1 MRLPTAPTVRGGCKG
16 STNDQGRTCKDSVK
30 SARKTGGLST
40 RIGAA
45 VAILDLDM
53 QARSH
58 QRRLDV
64 HGPRTGLGYLIAV
77 LGTAAATLG
86 LLAVRPDVSKTN
98 VVLTFLAVVVVAA
111 ATGGLGPGAVAAVA
125 GFLAFDLLFLPPY
138 HTLVVSDRQDY
149 LSLAVYL
156 LTAFVVSYLVGAL
169 ERRRIQAERREQE
182 TRTLYELSTSLV
194 AHGSLD
200 DTLTS
205 VVRTVRSLF
214 NLAGCAIVLP
224 DGRDGVRI
232 AARDGETPSGL
243 ERILAP
249 TSGTGV
255 GGRLQ
260 PGQALTVPLRA
271 GAEPV
276 GALVVV
282 AGGPGSPIFGEA
294 ERRLLATFANQA
306 ALAVEQGR
314 QEDERARTR
323 ALEEIDRLRTALL
336 NSVSHDLR
344 TPLASIKASAS
355 SLLDPEVTWNE
366 RERHEFLVTI
376 DEEADRLTRL
386 VHNLL
391 DMSRIEANALDPRVE
406 ETSLAEIAGSVV
418 RRVRSSASE
427 SSRGQRVDVR
437 VPETIPPVLADP
449 VLLEQV
455 LANLLDNAVRYA
467 DGSPIAVVG
476 RELGD
481 SVELRVVD
489 HGPGIPEP
497 ERERI
502 FDQFY
507 RLKGGG
513 KRPEGTGMGLSIC
526 RGIVAALRGGLRVE
540 TTPGGGATF
549 ILTLPLAP
557 RVDRSGPSAAPGA
570 PASAGPRAPAGG
582 PGAPAGGPGAP
593 ASAGPRAPA
602 GPASEAGVPEPTGR
616 REGGG

>member
-1 MRLPTAPTVRGGCKG
+1 
-16 STNDQGRTCKDSVK
+16 
-30 SARKTGGLST
+30 
-40 RIGAA
+40 
-45 VAILDLDM
+45 M

-64 HGPRTGLGYLIAV
+64 HGPRTGLGYAIAV
-77 LGTAAATLG
+77 LGTTAATLG
-86 LLAVRPDVSKTN
+86 LLAVRPNVSTTN
-98 VVLTFLAVVVVAA
+98 VVLTFLAVVVAAA

-125 GFLAFDLLFLPPY
+125 GFLAFDILFLPPY
-138 HTLVVSDRQDY
+138 LTLIVNDRQDY
-149 LSLAVYL
+149 LSLGVYL
-156 LTAFVVSYLVGAL
+156 LTAFMVSYLVGAL
-169 ERRRIQAERREQE
+169 ERRRMQAERREQE

-200 DTLTS
+200 DTLSS

-224 DGRDGVRI
+224 DGDGVRV
-232 AARDGETPSGL
+232 AAQDGETPSGL

-249 TSGTGV
+249 TL
-255 GGRLQ
+255 GGGLGGQLQ

-282 AGGPGSPIFGEA
+282 AGGPDSPSFGEA

-314 QEDERARTR
+314 REEELARTR
-323 ALEEIDRLRTALL
+323 ALEETDRLRTALL

-344 TPLASIKASAS
+344 TPLASIKAAAS
-355 SLLDPEVTWNE
+355 SLLDSEITWKE
-366 RERHEFLVTI
+366 RERQEFLRTI

-391 DMSRIEANALDPRVE
+391 DMSRIEANALHPRLQ

-418 RRVRSSASE
+418 RRARSSA
-427 SSRGQRVDVR
+427 GQRIDVR

-467 DGSPIAVVG
+467 GGSPIAVLG
-476 RELGD
+476 RELEGL
-481 SVELRVVD
+481 VELRVVD

-497 ERERI
+497 ERERV

-513 KRPEGTGMGLSIC
+513 RRPEGTGMGLSIC

-549 ILTLPLAP
+549 ILTMPVTHRAEETEP
-557 RVDRSGPSAAPGA
+557 SGPS
-570 PASAGPRAPAGG
+570 GG
-582 PGAPAGGPGAP
+582 PALAPEP
-593 ASAGPRAPA
+593 PA
-602 GPASEAGVPEPTGR
+602 GPARPSGPGEPVPQTTGL
-616 REGGG
+616 REGRG

>member
-1 MRLPTAPTVRGGCKG
+1 MQVRPH
-16 STNDQGRTCKDSVK
+16 R
-30 SARKTGGLST
+30 RW
-40 RIGAA
+40 
-45 VAILDLDM
+45 LDI
-53 QARSH
+53 
-58 QRRLDV
+58 
-64 HGPRTGLGYLIAV
+64 HGPRSGLGYAIAV
-77 LGTAAATLG
+77 LGTALATLA
-86 LLAVRPDVSKTN
+86 LLAVRPEVSKTN
-98 VVLTFLAVVVVAA
+98 VVLSFLLVVVASA
-111 ATGGLGPGAVAAVA
+111 AVGGLGPGAVAAVL
-125 GFLAFDLLFLPPY
+125 GFLAFDILFLPPY
-138 HTLVVSDRQDY
+138 RTLVVSDRQDY

-169 ERRRIQAERREQE
+169 ERRRVQAERREQE

-200 DTLTS
+200 DTLSS

-214 NLAGCAIVLP
+214 NLAGCAIALP
-224 DGRDGVRI
+224 AGDGVRI
-232 AARDGETPSGL
+232 AARDGEIPADL
-243 ERILAP
+243 ERMLAP
-249 TSGTGV
+249 ITGTGR

-271 GAEPV
+271 GGEPV

-282 AGGPGSPIFGEA
+282 AGGPDSPSFGEA

-306 ALAVEQGR
+306 ALAVEQAR

-323 ALEEIDRLRTALL
+323 TLEEIDRLRTALL

-355 SLLDPEVTWNE
+355 SLLDHEVDWNQQQ
-366 RERHEFLVTI
+366 RDEFLVTI

-391 DMSRIEANALDPRVE
+391 DMSRIEAGALDPRME

-418 RRVRSSASE
+418 HRLRSRCS
-427 SSRGQRVDVR
+427 QRVDVS
-437 VPETIPPVLADP
+437 VPDSVPPVLADP

-455 LANLLDNAVRYA
+455 VTNLLDNAIRYGC
-467 DGSPIAVVG
+467 GSMIALVG
-476 RELGD
+476 RQVDGL
-481 SVELRVVD
+481 VELRVID

-497 ERERI
+497 ERERV

-513 KRPEGTGMGLSIC
+513 KRPEGTGMGLSIS
-526 RGIVAALRGGLRVE
+526 RGIVAALHGHLRVE

-549 ILTLPLAP
+549 VLTLPVAPARPEGPPSGLEPAAGDGAISARGSGVGTGQPSGAPGPSGGEKPGASKAP
-557 RVDRSGPSAAPGA
+557 RPSGAQKPGASGASGPS
-570 PASAGPRAPAGG
+570 GP
-582 PGAPAGGPGAP
+582 
-593 ASAGPRAPA
+593 
-602 GPASEAGVPEPTGR
+602 ETPEPSWRGAR
-616 REGGG
+616 R

>member
-1 MRLPTAPTVRGGCKG
+1 
-16 STNDQGRTCKDSVK
+16 
-30 SARKTGGLST
+30 
-40 RIGAA
+40 
-45 VAILDLDM
+45 M
-53 QARSH
+53 QARPH
-58 QRRLDV
+58 RRRLDV
-64 HGPRTGLGYLIAV
+64 HGPRTRLGYLIAV

-86 LLAVRPDVSKTN
+86 LLSVRPDVSKTN
-98 VVLTFLAVVVVAA
+98 VVLTFLLVVVAAA
-111 ATGGLGPGAVAAVA
+111 ATGGLGPGAVAAAA
-125 GFLAFDLLFLPPY
+125 GFLAFDILFLPPY
-138 HTLVVSDRQDY
+138 RTLVVNDRQDY
-149 LSLAVYL
+149 VSLAVYL
-156 LTAFVVSYLVGAL
+156 LIAIVVSYLVGAL
-169 ERRRIQAERREQE
+169 ERRRAQAERREHE

-200 DTLTS
+200 DTLAS

-214 NLAGCAIVLP
+214 NLAGCSIVLP
-224 DGRDGVRI
+224 DGDGVRV
-232 AARDGETPSGL
+232 AASDGETPSGL
-243 ERILAP
+243 QRILAP
-249 TSGTGV
+249 TAGTGI
-255 GGRLQ
+255 GGQLQ

-282 AGGPGSPIFGEA
+282 AGGPGAPSFGEA

-323 ALEEIDRLRTALL
+323 TLEEIDRLRTALL

-355 SLLDPEVTWNE
+355 SLLDPEVHWSE
-366 RERHEFLVTI
+366 GERHEFLVTI

-391 DMSRIEANALDPRVE
+391 DMSRIEANALNPRLE

-418 RRVRSSASE
+418 RRVRATAS
-427 SSRGQRVDVR
+427 QRIDVH
-437 VPETIPPVLADP
+437 VPEAVPPALADP

-455 LANLLDNAVRYA
+455 LGNLLDNAVRYSE
-467 DGSPIAVVG
+467 GSAIAVVA
-476 RELGD
+476 RELD
-481 SVELRVVD
+481 DTVELRVID

-497 ERERI
+497 ERERV

-513 KRPEGTGMGLSIC
+513 RRPEGTGMGLSIS
-526 RGIVAALRGGLRVE
+526 RGIVAALRGNLRVG

-549 ILTLPLAP
+549 VLTLPKARHP
-557 RVDRSGPSAAPGA
+557 VPPPGPAGPPEPGEA
-570 PASAGPRAPAGG
+570 PRAPGR
-582 PGAPAGGPGAP
+582 PGMP
-593 ASAGPRAPA
+593 APA
-602 GPASEAGVPEPTGR
+602 GPPGPAARPGPPGTAARPGPAGPPGAAPAQPSPQRPPRAGWERREAVGR
-616 REGGG
+616 REPGA

>member
-1 MRLPTAPTVRGGCKG
+1 VT
-16 STNDQGRTCKDSVK
+16 
-30 SARKTGGLST
+30 
-40 RIGAA
+40 
-45 VAILDLDM
+45 ILDSM
-53 QARSH
+53 QARPH
-58 QRRLDV
+58 QHGLDV
-64 HGPRTGLGYLIAV
+64 HGPRRSLGYGIAV
-77 LGTAAATLG
+77 LGTAAATLA

-98 VVLTFLAVVVVAA
+98 VVLSFLLVVVAAA
-111 ATGGLGPGAVAAVA
+111 ATGGLGPGAVAAVL
-125 GFLAFDLLFLPPY
+125 GFLAFDVLFLPPY
-138 HTLVVSDRQDY
+138 RTLLVSDRQDY

-169 ERRRIQAERREQE
+169 ERRRVQAERREQE

-200 DTLTS
+200 DTLSS

-214 NLAGCAIVLP
+214 NLAGCAIALP
-224 DGRDGVRI
+224 DGDGVRI
-232 AARDGETPSGL
+232 AASDGEIPPDL
-243 ERILAP
+243 ERMLAP
-249 TSGTGV
+249 MTGTGL

-282 AGGPGSPIFGEA
+282 AGGPDSPSFGEA

-323 ALEEIDRLRTALL
+323 TLEELDRLRTALL

-355 SLLDPEVTWNE
+355 SLLDHEVHWSDQQ
-366 RERHEFLVTI
+366 RDEFLLTI
-376 DEEADRLTRL
+376 DQEADRLTRL

-391 DMSRIEANALDPRVE
+391 DMSRIEANALDPRME
-406 ETSLAEIAGSVV
+406 ETSLAEIAGLVV
-418 RRVRSSASE
+418 HRVRPRAS
-427 SSRGQRVDVR
+427 QRIDVR
-437 VPETIPPVLADP
+437 VPESIPPVLADP

-455 LANLLDNAVRYA
+455 LSNLLDNAIRYA
-467 DGSPIAVVG
+467 DGSSIAVVA
-476 RELGD
+476 RELD
-481 SVELRVVD
+481 QSVELRMID

-497 ERERI
+497 ERERV

-526 RGIVAALRGGLRVE
+526 RGIVAALHGRLRVE

-549 ILTLPLAP
+549 ILTLPVASGPGGSGRGGELVGDPA
-557 RVDRSGPSAAPGA
+557 RSGAGEVGDGAADEAADGRAASRPSGA
-570 PASAGPRAPAGG
+570 PKPSGR
-582 PGAPAGGPGAP
+582 
-593 ASAGPRAPA
+593 
-602 GPASEAGVPEPTGR
+602 EAR
-616 REGGG
+616 R

>member
-1 MRLPTAPTVRGGCKG
+1 M
-16 STNDQGRTCKDSVK
+16 
-30 SARKTGGLST
+30 
-40 RIGAA
+40 
-45 VAILDLDM
+45 AILDLDM
-53 QARSH
+53 QARSYQH
-58 QRRLDV
+58 RLDM

-98 VVLTFLAVVVVAA
+98 VVLTFLAVVVAAA

-138 HTLVVSDRQDY
+138 RTLVVSDRQDY

-249 TSGTGV
+249 TSGTGL

-418 RRVRSSASE
+418 RRVRSSASG

-570 PASAGPRAPAGG
+570 PASAGP
-582 PGAPAGGPGAP
+582 GAPAGGPG
-593 ASAGPRAPA
+593 APA

>member
-1 MRLPTAPTVRGGCKG
+1 
-16 STNDQGRTCKDSVK
+16 
-30 SARKTGGLST
+30 
-40 RIGAA
+40 

-53 QARSH
+53 QARSYQH
-58 QRRLDV
+58 RLDV

-98 VVLTFLAVVVVAA
+98 VVLTFLAVVVAAA

-232 AARDGETPSGL
+232 AARDGETPPGL

-249 TSGTGV
+249 TSGTGL

-355 SLLDPEVTWNE
+355 SLLDPEVEWNQ

-418 RRVRSSASE
+418 RRVRSSASG
-427 SSRGQRVDVR
+427 SPRGQRVDVR

-476 RELGD
+476 RELED
-481 SVELRVVD
+481 SVELRVID
-489 HGPGIPEP
+489 HGSGIPEP

-557 RVDRSGPSAAPGA
+557 RVDRSGASAGPGT

-582 PGAPAGGPGAP
+582 PGAPAG
-593 ASAGPRAPA
+593 
-602 GPASEAGVPEPTGR
+602 PASETGVPEPTGR

>member
-1 MRLPTAPTVRGGCKG
+1 
-16 STNDQGRTCKDSVK
+16 
-30 SARKTGGLST
+30 
-40 RIGAA
+40 
-45 VAILDLDM
+45 M
-53 QARSH
+53 QALSH
-58 QRRLDV
+58 RRRLDV
-64 HGPRTGLGYLIAV
+64 HGPRTGLGYVIAV

-86 LLAVRPDVSKTN
+86 LLAVRPEVSKTN
-98 VVLTFLAVVVVAA
+98 VVLTFLAVVVAAA

-125 GFLAFDLLFLPPY
+125 GFLAFDILFLPPY
-138 HTLVVSDRQDY
+138 RTLVVSDRQDY

-169 ERRRIQAERREQE
+169 ERRRVQAERREQE

-200 DTLTS
+200 DTLSS

-224 DGRDGVRI
+224 EGDGVRI

-249 TSGTGV
+249 TLGTGL

-271 GAEPV
+271 GADPV

-282 AGGPGSPIFGEA
+282 AGGPDSPSFGEA

-314 QEDERARTR
+314 QEEARARTR
-323 ALEEIDRLRTALL
+323 ALEETDRLRTALL

-355 SLLDPEVTWNE
+355 SLLDREVQWSDE
-366 RERHEFLVTI
+366 QRHEFLTTI

-391 DMSRIEANALDPRVE
+391 DMSRIEAHALDLRLE

-418 RRVRSSASE
+418 RRARSPASTAAA
-427 SSRGQRVDVR
+427 GQRVDVR
-437 VPETIPPVLADP
+437 VPESVPPVLADP

-455 LANLLDNAVRYA
+455 LANLLDNAVRYGE
-467 DGSPIAVVG
+467 GSPIAVLA
-476 RELGD
+476 RELED
-481 SVELRVVD
+481 AVEVRVVD

-497 ERERI
+497 ERERV

-513 KRPEGTGMGLSIC
+513 RRPEGTGMGLSIC

-549 ILTLPLAP
+549 ILTLPVA
-557 RVDRSGPSAAPGA
+557 DRAEGPSASSKLPPAARDGPSGA
-570 PASAGPRAPAGG
+570 S
-582 PGAPAGGPGAP
+582 
-593 ASAGPRAPA
+593 
-602 GPASEAGVPEPTGR
+602 PEPAPELPVPQATGR
-616 REGGG
+616 RKGRG

>member
-1 MRLPTAPTVRGGCKG
+1 
-16 STNDQGRTCKDSVK
+16 
-30 SARKTGGLST
+30 
-40 RIGAA
+40 
-45 VAILDLDM
+45 M
-53 QARSH
+53 QVLSH
-58 QRRLDV
+58 QRRLEV
-64 HGPRTGLGYLIAV
+64 HGPRTRLGYVIAV

-98 VVLTFLAVVVVAA
+98 VVLTFLAVVVAAA
-111 ATGGLGPGAVAAVA
+111 ATGGLGPGAVAAVL
-125 GFLAFDLLFLPPY
+125 GFLAFDILFLPPY
-138 HTLVVSDRQDY
+138 RTLIVNDTQDY
-149 LSLAVYL
+149 ISLAVYL

-169 ERRRIQAERREQE
+169 ERRRVQAERREQE

-224 DGRDGVRI
+224 DGDGVRI
-232 AARDGETPSGL
+232 AARDGEIPPGL

-249 TSGTGV
+249 TLGTGL

-282 AGGPGSPIFGEA
+282 AGGPGSPSFGEA

-314 QEDERARTR
+314 QEEERARTR
-323 ALEEIDRLRTALL
+323 ALEETDRLRTALL

-355 SLLDPEVTWNE
+355 SLLDPEVHWDD
-366 RERHEFLVTI
+366 RQRQEFLTTI

-391 DMSRIEANALDPRVE
+391 DMSRIEANALDPRLE
-406 ETSLAEIAGSVV
+406 ETSLAEIVGGVV
-418 RRVRSSASE
+418 RRARASAS
-427 SSRGQRVDVR
+427 QRIDVR
-437 VPETIPPVLADP
+437 VPETVAPVLADP

-455 LANLLDNAVRYA
+455 LANLLDNAIRYA
-467 DGSPIAVVG
+467 QGSPIVVMG
-476 RELGD
+476 RELED
-481 SVELRVVD
+481 TVELRVVD

-497 ERERI
+497 ERERV

-513 KRPEGTGMGLSIC
+513 RRPEGTGMGLSIC
-526 RGIVAALRGGLRVE
+526 RGIVAALRGRLRVE

-549 ILTLPLAP
+549 ILTLPVARRADRPAP
-557 RVDRSGPSAAPGA
+557 SEGPEPGLDGPPGA
-570 PASAGPRAPAGG
+570 PGEDAGSPPGSPGLGWPAGA
-582 PGAPAGGPGAP
+582 PGRPPGRP
-593 ASAGPRAPA
+593 
-602 GPASEAGVPEPTGR
+602 VPEATGR
-616 REGGG
+616 REGRR